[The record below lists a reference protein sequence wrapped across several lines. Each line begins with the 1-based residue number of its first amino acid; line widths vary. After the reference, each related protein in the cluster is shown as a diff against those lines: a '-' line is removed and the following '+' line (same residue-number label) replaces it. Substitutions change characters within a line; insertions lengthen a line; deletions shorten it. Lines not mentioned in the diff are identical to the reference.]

1 MPLPA
6 LSEIVVLGFAGWAAA
21 VALHTADLAS
31 PLRRVG
37 VWSKRLP
44 WPLQAPFLP
53 AQAAA
58 QCLFCTMWW
67 VAAAAVGAVAPG
79 WVTGAIGVA
88 AAVGV
93 ATAIDSVCLSLS
105 RLSGYDPM
113 ETPERRIAK
122 PVKEQAIAAQFNA
135 SLGTES
141 ERFRRER
148 AAMPPPP
155 PPPPG

>member
-1 MPLPA
+1 MPSLPGLA
-6 LSEIVVLGFAGWAAA
+6 DTIVLGFAGWAAA
-21 VALHTADLAS
+21 VALHTADLAA

-44 WPLQAPFLP
+44 WLLQAPFLP

-93 ATAIDSVCLSLS
+93 ATAIDSCCLSLS
-105 RLSGYDPM
+105 RLSGYDPA
-113 ETPERRIAK
+113 ETPEQRLAK
-122 PVKEQAIAAQFNA
+122 LARSQTLDAQFNTHCA
-135 SLGTES
+135 AEA
-141 ERFRRER
+141 ERFRREMS
-148 AAMPPPP
+148 APPPP
-155 PPPPG
+155 PPR